1 MCTCAVQTDPTETG
15 TEFLLREDCV
25 HCAGAFVTQSQK
37 VLSGVDTLVLSR
49 FYEKREPET

>member
-37 VLSGVDTLVLSR
+37 VLSVVDALVLPR